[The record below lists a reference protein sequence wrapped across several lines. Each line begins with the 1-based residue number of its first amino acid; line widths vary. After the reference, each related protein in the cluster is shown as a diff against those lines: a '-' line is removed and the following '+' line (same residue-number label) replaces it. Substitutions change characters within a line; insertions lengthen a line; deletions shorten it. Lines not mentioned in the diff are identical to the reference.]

1 MTLVTIIAT
10 ALSVRFIESTNNTN
24 MGYFSIV
31 FSLQTFSTTIMP
43 IMLLLFAANTISSEK
58 TNGTIRNILVSG
70 CSKSQFIISKIIISL
85 MFQLTLM
92 VIAAI
97 AAIFISYILF
107 GFGDIA
113 EDGFVI
119 MTQYQFWL
127 QFVISYVLLI
137 IVFFT
142 TILFGILISTI
153 AQNNISAITI
163 AVSGYIVFEIIKIK
177 LKIGS
182 FIYSSYIEF
191 PLNNL
196 SELIEGFHASWT
208 PKLYYYLS
216 VNIFWIFIF
225 LFITLF
231 AIKKQ
236 EFK

>member
-1 MTLVTIIAT
+1 MTLVTIIVLV
-10 ALSVRFIESTNNTN
+10 LSVRFIESTNNTN

-43 IMLLLFAANTISSEK
+43 IMLLLFAANTVSSEK
-58 TNGTIRNILVSG
+58 TNSTIRNILVSG
-70 CSKSQFIISKIIISL
+70 CSKSQFIISKIIVSL
-85 MFQLTLM
+85 MFQLILM
-92 VIAAI
+92 VIVAI
-97 AAIFISYILF
+97 TAIFISYILF
-107 GFGDIA
+107 GFGNIA

-119 MTQYQFWL
+119 MAQHQFWT
-127 QFVISYVLLI
+127 QFVISYALLI

-153 AQNNISAITI
+153 AQNNISSITI
-163 AVSGYIVFEIIKIK
+163 AISSYIVLEIIKIK
-177 LKIGS
+177 LKIVA

-196 SELIEGFHASWT
+196 SELMEGFHTSWT

-225 LFITLF
+225 LFIALL

>member
-1 MTLVTIIAT
+1 
-10 ALSVRFIESTNNTN
+10 
-24 MGYFSIV
+24 
-31 FSLQTFSTTIMP
+31 
-43 IMLLLFAANTISSEK
+43 
-58 TNGTIRNILVSG
+58 
-70 CSKSQFIISKIIISL
+70 
-85 MFQLTLM
+85 M

-97 AAIFISYILF
+97 SAIFVSYILF
-107 GFGDIA
+107 GFGDIV

-119 MTQYQFWL
+119 MTQYQFWIH
-127 QFVISYVLLI
+127 FVISYALLI

-153 AQNNISAITI
+153 AQNNISSITI
-163 AVSGYIVFEIIKIK
+163 AISSYIVLEIIKIK
-177 LKIGS
+177 LKIVA

-196 SELIEGFHASWT
+196 SELMEGFHTSWT

-225 LFITLF
+225 LFIALL

>member
-1 MTLVTIIAT
+1 MTLATIIAT
-10 ALSVRFIESTNNTN
+10 VLSVKFIESTNNTN

-58 TNGTIRNILVSG
+58 TNSTIRNILVSG
-70 CSKSQFIISKIIISL
+70 CSKSQFIISKIIVSL
-85 MFQLTLM
+85 MFQLILM
-92 VIAAI
+92 VIVAI
-97 AAIFISYILF
+97 TAIFISYILF
-107 GFGDIA
+107 GFGNIA

-119 MTQYQFWL
+119 MTQYQFWT
-127 QFVISYVLLI
+127 QFIISYALLI

-153 AQNNISAITI
+153 AQNNISSITI
-163 AVSGYIVFEIIKIK
+163 AISSYIVLEIIKIK
-177 LKIGS
+177 LKIGG

-196 SELIEGFHASWT
+196 SELMEGFHASWT

-225 LFITLF
+225 LFITLL